1 MKSLRDDCILIENH
15 LALWVGGDLDVE
27 LRAHVDQ
34 HLEHCERC
42 AEKALALEASRQALI
57 AGLRH
62 GETSAPALWPG
73 IEHALRAEG
82 RFTAPLSRA
91 APTAIVAI
99 ADASALSAAPS
110 NARPAWRRAGLWAR
124 VGVSAA
130 AAVMLG
136 FMLGRSA
143 SDAPQASRIQQP
155 TRASGI
161 DTATHEVGREVAMVP
176 SAPAT
181 GIVPVSS
188 VSTNGCLRR
197 LAPGEARLSDDAE
210 SFSILDDRFFTRPT
224 GNASVGSPASL
235 QSVMRR

>member
-27 LRAHVDQ
+27 ARARVDQ
-34 HLEHCERC
+34 HLDHCERC
-42 AEKALALEASRQALI
+42 AEKALALEAARQALI

-82 RFTAPLSRA
+82 RFAAPLSLA
-91 APTAIVAI
+91 APAAIVAI
-99 ADASALSAAPS
+99 ADARALPAAPS
-110 NARPAWRRAGLWAR
+110 SARPAWRRAGLWAR
-124 VGVSAA
+124 IGVSAA

-143 SDAPQASRIQQP
+143 SDAPRSQQP
-155 TRASGI
+155 TRASGV
-161 DTATHEVGREVAMVP
+161 DAAAHDVARDVAMVP
-176 SAPAT
+176 SAPVS

-235 QSVMRR
+235 QSVIRR